1 MPPPPPPPRSAPV
14 KAPSGPITAILPSDG
29 IQGLS
34 QSTLDILEAYNAP
47 NANRTLL
54 LKQWADDRGLRP
66 QDVSSIKLQDGRF
79 APYVRAS
86 GLLHKHRDDV
96 KESRVSD
103 PNVIANKFVWFKATL
118 VTVKNQTFEAVGVA
132 TLESHN
138 QVMKADTAAM
148 ARCYKRAFNFDGI
161 VEGEL

>member
-1 MPPPPPPPRSAPV
+1 MAF
-14 KAPSGPITAILPSDG
+14 LPSDG

-86 GLLHKHRDDV
+86 GLLYKHRDDV
-96 KESRVSD
+96 KESNVSD
-103 PNVIANKFVWFKATL
+103 PNVIGKFVWFKATL
-118 VTVKNQTFEAVGVA
+118 VTTKGQTFQAIGVA

-161 VEGEL
+161 VEGEV